1 MDFRQMKK
9 GQPFERRY
17 HGFNKTSEINPK
29 FYVKIDHAEPKV
41 NESTM
46 GMNWFWL
53 KKWLDDIAVAL
64 LIIAIIFCIFCLS
77 FKCIK
82 SRNKKM
88 MIRNAPRDRVHRNEN
103 FLGDKS
109 SLN

>member
-1 MDFRQMKK
+1 MG

-53 KKWLDDIAVAL
+53 KKWLDDIGVAL
-64 LIIAIIFCIFCLS
+64 LIIAIIFCICCLS

-88 MIRNAPRDRVHRNEN
+88 MIRNAPIIRDRVHRNEN